1 MSENDRTSTTPPR
14 LGGPDPAADLLE
26 RIRGF
31 VRLAD
36 LYEAAEF
43 RRALDKARRE
53 LDPKDE
59 GGADLN
65 ERDAGILAELALAGP
80 LGFSELVGRLS
91 ARTSDQVRKSTI
103 SQAIGRLADD
113 KGLVERSYERG
124 PRQPVLRLTELGA
137 RIGGEIAQVLS
148 AVPANV
154 GECFG
159 GDPEAIRELH
169 ARFGRFSELLSRKSD
184 DVRPNVARIY
194 DYMLGGWHHNVADRE
209 AARRIIEVIPDA
221 RGASI
226 ENRAFLRRA
235 VRYLAEERGVRR
247 FLDIGAG
254 LPTTGNTHQIAQ
266 DIDPSSR
273 VVYVDRDREVV
284 EQAKLATE
292 GNANVRCIE
301 GDFLQINAL
310 SEAGAFDD
318 FFEQGEPVAVVCV
331 AMLHDVPDDEMAE
344 LAMRRLRERFVGES
358 GFLVISHGS
367 DEGTDPAEAERSKQ
381 RYEQIVR
388 MQTKGRGPE
397 KIRELL
403 LGDLPVVEPGIVW
416 APEWRPEIADPYLQ
430 AGGLPFA
437 DEPARSMV
445 RVCVAGGS

>member
-1 MSENDRTSTTPPR
+1 MSENDRPNTTPPR
-14 LGGPDPAADLLE
+14 PGGPDPAADLLE

-36 LYEAAEF
+36 LYEAAELD
-43 RRALDKARRE
+43 RALDKARRE
-53 LDPKDE
+53 LDSADK

-113 KGLVERSYERG
+113 KGLVKRSYERG
-124 PRQPVLRLTELGA
+124 PRQPVLHLTELGA
-137 RIGGEIAQVLS
+137 RIGGEIAQVLT

-159 GDPEAIRELH
+159 GDPEAIREMH
-169 ARFGRFSELLSRKSD
+169 ERFGRFSELLTRKSED
-184 DVRPNVARIY
+184 IRPNAARIY
-194 DYMLGGWHHNVADRE
+194 DYMIGGWHHNVADRE
-209 AARRIIEVIPDA
+209 AARQIIEVIPDA
-221 RGASI
+221 RGAAI

-254 LPTTGNTHQIAQ
+254 LPTSGNTHQIAQ
-266 DIDPSSR
+266 EIDPSCR
-273 VVYVDRDREVV
+273 VVYVDRDREVI

-292 GNANVRCIE
+292 GNANVRCAE
-301 GDFLQINAL
+301 GDFLQLSAL
-310 SEAGAFDD
+310 GEAGVFEG
-318 FFEQGEPVAVVCV
+318 FFEPGEPVAVVCI
-331 AMLHDVPDDEMAE
+331 AMLHELPDDEMVE
-344 LAMRRLRERFVGES
+344 IAMRRVRERFVGDS
-358 GFLVISHGS
+358 GFLVIAHGS
-367 DEGTDPAEAERSKQ
+367 DDGIDPAEAQRSKD

-388 MQTKGRGPE
+388 MPTKGRGPE
-397 KIRELL
+397 AIRELL
-403 LGDLPVVEPGIVW
+403 LGDLPIIEPGIVW
-416 APEWRPEIADPYLQ
+416 APEWRPGIADAYLPD
-430 AGGLPFA
+430 GRLPFA
-437 DEPARSMV
+437 GEPARSMI
-445 RVCVAGGS
+445 RVCVAGG